1 MENLIQIIGW
11 AVIAAVVLFV
21 ISSVILFIRD
31 GILAKREGRNRKIKY
46 KVMFIISM
54 AIIAMA
60 AMAGIFL
67 LLLAMAVM
75 RSM

>member
-31 GILAKREGRNRKIKY
+31 GILAKREARNRRIKY

-54 AIIAMA
+54 TITAMA
-60 AMAGIFL
+60 AMTGIFL
-67 LLLAMAVM
+67 FLLAMAVM

>member
-31 GILAKREGRNRKIKY
+31 GILAKSEGRNRKIKY

-54 AIIAMA
+54 AITAMA
-60 AMAGIFL
+60 AMIGIFL
-67 LLLAMAVM
+67 FLLAIAVM

>member
-31 GILAKREGRNRKIKY
+31 GILAKREARNRRIKY

-54 AIIAMA
+54 AITAMA
-60 AMAGIFL
+60 AMTGIFL
-67 LLLAMAVM
+67 FLLAMAVM

>member
-1 MENLIQIIGW
+1 MEILIQIIGW

-21 ISSVILFIRD
+21 ISSVVLFIRD
-31 GILAKREGRNRKIKY
+31 GIHAKSEGRNRKIKY

-54 AIIAMA
+54 AITAMA
-60 AMAGIFL
+60 AMIGIFL
-67 LLLAMAVM
+67 FLLAIAVM

>member
-46 KVMFIISM
+46 TVMFIISM